1 MQVFEDIYNHA
12 KHGKNHMI
20 YHMHNDIDGTTKPE
34 YLCRFIADKAEKIL
48 TVSDYLKKHFN
59 QVAPNDKTEVF
70 YNCVDLAVFNPD
82 KLKKTA
88 ELKEKYK
95 INNNDFVYMYTGRVC
110 PEKGVLELIR
120 AFKKVLAKAPNAK
133 LMVVGSRWYNQIDKD
148 EYFNSLIEE
157 SEEIKDKIIFTGYI
171 YPEDMPEIYGLAD
184 VLVIP
189 TLCQEAFGMVALE
202 GMVMKI
208 PIVATYSGGMTEVLE
223 GVAYLVKK
231 DELLVENLSNGMV
244 EYYKNVDQRNKITEK
259 AYRKVTATRE
269 FNKNNY
275 YSEFIQKIKI

>member
-1 MQVFEDIYNHA
+1 M
-12 KHGKNHMI
+12 
-20 YHMHNDIDGTTKPE
+20 
-34 YLCRFIADKAEKIL
+34 
-48 TVSDYLKKHFN
+48 
-59 QVAPNDKTEVF
+59 
-70 YNCVDLAVFNPD
+70 DLAVFNPD

-110 PEKGVLELIR
+110 HEKGVLELIR
-120 AFKKVLAKAPNAK
+120 AFKKVLAKVPNAK

>member
-1 MQVFEDIYNHA
+1 M
-12 KHGKNHMI
+12 
-20 YHMHNDIDGTTKPE
+20 
-34 YLCRFIADKAEKIL
+34 
-48 TVSDYLKKHFN
+48 
-59 QVAPNDKTEVF
+59 
-70 YNCVDLAVFNPD
+70 
-82 KLKKTA
+82 
-88 ELKEKYK
+88 
-95 INNNDFVYMYTGRVC
+95 
-110 PEKGVLELIR
+110 LELIR
-120 AFKKVLAKAPNAK
+120 AFKKVLAKVPNAK